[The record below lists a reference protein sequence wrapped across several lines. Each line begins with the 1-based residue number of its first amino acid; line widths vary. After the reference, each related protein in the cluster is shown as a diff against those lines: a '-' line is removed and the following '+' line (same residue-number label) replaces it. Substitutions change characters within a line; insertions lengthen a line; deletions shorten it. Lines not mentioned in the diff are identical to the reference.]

1 MDVVVVALDKVEKST
16 ISGEN
21 SSDNVN
27 NYYQELLN
35 DFIAD
40 RFKSLSINYLG
51 MGFVGGA

>member
-1 MDVVVVALDKVEKST
+1 MVALDKVEKST

-27 NYYQELLN
+27 NYYQELLD

-40 RFKSLSINYLG
+40 RFKSSSINYLG